1 MYSCTDLEPEV
12 EIQKEYMCIHDD
24 TPRYIGYIPNTLGI
38 RIPDT
43 IHAKYI
49 KIRIEAKPPHLGGK
63 NPLFP
68 LPGNEA

>member
-38 RIPDT
+38 RILDT
-43 IHAKYI
+43 IHDKYI
-49 KIRIEAKPPHLGGK
+49 RIRIEGKPHHL
-63 NPLFP
+63 
-68 LPGNEA
+68 